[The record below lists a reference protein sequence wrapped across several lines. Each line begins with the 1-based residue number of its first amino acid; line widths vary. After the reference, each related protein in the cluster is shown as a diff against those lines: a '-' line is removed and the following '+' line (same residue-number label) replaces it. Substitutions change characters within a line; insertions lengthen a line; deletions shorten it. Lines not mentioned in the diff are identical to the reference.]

1 MDGVRRTTTFGV
13 KAPIFCRIARLFV
26 SLGLLLLL
34 AAANPFGLRTASDEE
49 SEDIVFRLIAPL
61 YGGTEARDAIT
72 VLLVTDRDLELWGKE
87 WPLQHTEQGDILY
100 ALHKV
105 APGPRALFYDFLFT
119 DKREGSEYFSF
130 ALNSFEKSA
139 PVLLS
144 AMTTETPRTLGE
156 HHGVLPALA
165 RNAELV
171 AVQWAGHGRAY
182 PLWVQAAD
190 GRWQMTPAMRLY
202 QIYCAEQPD
211 SCPAD
216 DFFHMPSAD
225 TDVPPALSLVWG
237 GRPSRWQMDELPSR
251 LHIIQETPC
260 MEFGEGWQLV
270 DSYVRLIYHGLAG
283 NTAPI
288 QPCFYHDTIPWR
300 LAFDRNLG
308 FVSPDIEEKISDR
321 LVLMGGRLDAIQDEW
336 PTPVHGKV
344 PGVLHHAMAL
354 DNLITMGAAYLRYP
368 PNIVSNMSLDDLI
381 EIFLLLVI
389 LTKASQVRAVRETGT
404 CWSIQALSSRKQPV
418 VPARIRTLL
427 AIAMAASV
435 AGLVWCTSRPDG
447 GPEPWSG
454 AFLLIVGVIYALV
467 PPNMDALA
475 ARLARPRLKA
485 YPRLRVLTDASLITV
500 HIVGWLILLGAGVAL
515 PVLFFHKEMAT
526 SLQWYPV
533 LFLGLGFLVLLL
545 PVFFDKHTPTV
556 LPDNQRDWLV
566 PAILVQGVAFSA
578 LVVAVTSM
586 AWRLLPI
593 NWLAIIA
600 ISFVVLPVAD
610 LFRNLFDRLCMNR
623 DSTAGD

>member
-404 CWSIQALSSRKQPV
+404 CWSIQALSSRKQPGCPRPYPHVAGHRHGGIRRRACV
-418 VPARIRTLL
+418 VHKQARRRARAVERRVSPDRRGDLRPCAAEHGCPRRPAGAPPPESISAIAGSHGRESHHRPHCWVVDPARRRRGPSCAVFPQGNGNVIT
-427 AIAMAASV
+427 V
-435 AGLVWCTSRPDG
+435 VSRSF
-447 GPEPWSG
+447 PWSG
-454 AFLLIVGVIYALV
+454 FSCLAFARVLRQTHADGT
-467 PPNMDALA
+467 PRQPK
-475 ARLARPRLKA
+475 RLAGPCHSGTRCR
-485 YPRLRVLTDASLITV
+485 
-500 HIVGWLILLGAGVAL
+500 
-515 PVLFFHKEMAT
+515 
-526 SLQWYPV
+526 
-533 LFLGLGFLVLLL
+533 FLGPGCGRDVDGMASFADQLAGHHCDQLCGSSSCGLVSE
-545 PVFFDKHTPTV
+545 PV
-556 LPDNQRDWLV
+556 R
-566 PAILVQGVAFSA
+566 
-578 LVVAVTSM
+578 
-586 AWRLLPI
+586 
-593 NWLAIIA
+593 
-600 ISFVVLPVAD
+600 PV
-610 LFRNLFDRLCMNR
+610 MHE
-623 DSTAGD
+623 S